1 MDGLRTVRL
10 RYDGEGRRVQRSTP
24 GARGERRTVSLA
36 AMIDPRLLRDDLAAT
51 AAALARRGFHRDDL
65 VRLRE
70 LDDRRRSLVA
80 EVDQARADQG
90 SASRLIG
97 RASADERS
105 ALIEQATALKERVA
119 ELEAQL
125 AEAEAA
131 HARAF
136 ARVPN
141 LPHPAAPDGVEGDG
155 VVVREIGKKPTFD
168 FTPRDHVDLLEPS
181 GAIDLAR
188 GAKVSGARFAYLKGE
203 GALLEFALV
212 RYAIDVAGSHG
223 HTPVIPPVL
232 VREPAMYGTGFLPTD
247 EQQLFLTRDDDFY
260 LVGTSEVP
268 LAALHMD
275 ELLDEDDLPIRYAG
289 YSPCF
294 RREAGAHGKD
304 TRGILRVHQFEKVEL
319 FSFVHP
325 DRSDDEHERILSI
338 EEEIFTGLGIHA
350 QVVDIPVGDL
360 GASAA
365 RKFDLEAWMPGQDAY
380 REVTSCSNTTDY
392 QARRLK
398 ARIRVTGGDN
408 VLVHTLNGTAIA
420 VQRAIIALVEQ
431 HQRADGTVLVP
442 ERLQPYLGVEVLFAR

>member
-1 MDGLRTVRL
+1 
-10 RYDGEGRRVQRSTP
+10 
-24 GARGERRTVSLA
+24 
-36 AMIDPRLLRDDLAAT
+36 MIDPRLLRDDLDAVAT
-51 AAALARRGFHRDDL
+51 ALARRGFDRADL
-65 VRLRE
+65 DRLRD

-80 EVDQARADQG
+80 EVDRARADQG

-97 RASADERS
+97 QASAEERP
-105 ALIEQATALKERVA
+105 AMIEKASELKGKVGD
-119 ELEAQL
+119 LEAQL
-125 AEAEAA
+125 AEVETE

-141 LPHPAAPDGVEGDG
+141 LPHPDAPDGVEGDG
-155 VVVREIGKKPTFD
+155 VVVRTIGEKPSFG
-168 FTPRDHVDLLEPS
+168 FEPRDHVDLLEPA

-188 GAKVSGARFAYLKGE
+188 GAKVSGARFAYLKGQ

-212 RYAIDVAGSHG
+212 RYAIDVAGSYG
-223 HTPVIPPVL
+223 HVPVIPPVL
-232 VREPAMYGTGFLPTD
+232 VREAAMYGTGFLPTD

-260 LVGTSEVP
+260 LVGTAEVP

-275 ELLDEDDLPIRYAG
+275 ELLDEGDLPIRYVG

-338 EEEIFTGLGIHA
+338 EEDIFSGLGIHA

-365 RKFDLEAWMPGQDAY
+365 RKFDLEAWMPGQGAY

-398 ARIRVTGGDN
+398 ARIRVAGGDN

-431 HQRADGTVLVP
+431 HQREDGTVLVP
-442 ERLQPYLGVEVLFAR
+442 DRLQPYLGVEVLFAR